1 MERRFNNV
9 SFPFSSHLNWTETN
23 RNGNFF
29 CPLLQEECGD
39 HVMPLM
45 GGCWLPSLANGTLGT
60 LTSSMITCGV
70 NGNTGETLQRRL
82 TACVQGK
89 EAQNHMLF
97 TGIRTCMTLWHK
109 QKFIR
114 LRYILAVKKKAQY
127 EVHSNDKFKIR
138 VHQYHEPR

>member
-1 MERRFNNV
+1 
-9 SFPFSSHLNWTETN
+9 
-23 RNGNFF
+23 
-29 CPLLQEECGD
+29 
-39 HVMPLM
+39 MPLM

-97 TGIRTCMTLWHK
+97 TGIRTCMTL
-109 QKFIR
+109 
-114 LRYILAVKKKAQY
+114 
-127 EVHSNDKFKIR
+127 
-138 VHQYHEPR
+138 